1 MKKLITAIF
10 GFALISFSADAVER
24 KIGLTAALT
33 DFESS
38 GTETMKS
45 SSDKTSTDI
54 SESVVVPSLFFE
66 ITSDAGLG
74 IGIDFI
80 PSEAELGSRSKAKVD
95 IDTDDKADNAGTNKA
110 SAEVSGHQTIYL
122 RIPVKAAFLKVGYV
136 SADIETTEN
145 LETGTTY
152 GNKSVNGTMVSI
164 GFDRDLPR
172 GTFLRAEL
180 AYTDYDDIT
189 LKGSSDTDGVNNK
202 VDADVDATSLRFSI
216 GKVF

>member
-24 KIGLTAALT
+24 KIGITAALT
-33 DFESS
+33 DFEST

-45 SSDKTSTDI
+45 NSDKTSAEV

-80 PSEAELGSRSKAKVD
+80 PSEAELGSRSKTKVD
-95 IDTDDKADNAGTNKA
+95 IDTDDKADNGGTNKA

-136 SADIETTEN
+136 SADIETTES

-164 GFDRDLPR
+164 GFDKDLPK
-172 GTFLRAEL
+172 GAFLRAEL

-189 LKGSSDTDGVNNK
+189 LTGSADTDGVSNK
-202 VDADVDATSLRFSI
+202 VDADVDATSLRLSI
-216 GKVF
+216 GKAF

>member
-10 GFALISFSADAVER
+10 GFALICFSADAVER

-33 DFESS
+33 DFEST

-45 SSDKTSTDI
+45 NSDKTSAEV

-80 PSEAELGSRSKAKVD
+80 PSEAELGSRSKTKVD
-95 IDTDDKADNAGTNKA
+95 VDTDDTADNGGTNKA

-152 GNKSVNGTMVSI
+152 GNKSVNGTMVSV
-164 GFDRDLPR
+164 GFDKDLPK
-172 GTFLRAEL
+172 GAFLRAEL

-189 LKGSSDTDGVNNK
+189 LTGSADTDGVSNK
-202 VDADVDATSLRFSI
+202 VDADVDATALRISV
-216 GKVF
+216 GKAF

>member
-10 GFALISFSADAVER
+10 GFALICFSADAVER

-33 DFESS
+33 DFEST

-45 SSDKTSTDI
+45 NSDKTSTEI
-54 SESVVVPSLFFE
+54 SEKVVVPSLFFE

-95 IDTDDKADNAGTNKA
+95 IDTDDAADNAGTNKA

-164 GFDRDLPR
+164 GFDKDLPK
-172 GTFLRAEL
+172 GAFLRAEL

-189 LKGSSDTDGVNNK
+189 LTGSADTDGVSNK
-202 VDADVDATSLRFSI
+202 VDADVDATALRISV
-216 GKVF
+216 GKAF

>member
-24 KIGLTAALT
+24 KIGITAALT
-33 DFESS
+33 DFEST

-45 SSDKTSTDI
+45 NSDKTSAEV

-80 PSEAELGSRSKAKVD
+80 PSEAELGSRSKTKVD
-95 IDTDDKADNAGTNKA
+95 IDTDDTADNGGTNKA

-152 GNKSVNGTMVSI
+152 GNKSVNGTMVSV
-164 GFDRDLPR
+164 GFDKDLPK
-172 GTFLRAEL
+172 GAFLRAEL

-189 LKGSSDTDGVNNK
+189 LTGSTDTDGVSNK
-202 VDADVDATSLRFSI
+202 VDADVDATSLRLSI
-216 GKVF
+216 GKAF

>member
-10 GFALISFSADAVER
+10 GFALICFSADAVER

-33 DFESS
+33 DFEST

-45 SSDKTSTDI
+45 NSDKTSAEV

-95 IDTDDKADNAGTNKA
+95 IDTDDAADNAGTNKA

-164 GFDRDLPR
+164 GFDKDLPK
-172 GTFLRAEL
+172 GAFLRAEL

-189 LKGSSDTDGVNNK
+189 LTGSADTDGVSNK
-202 VDADVDATSLRFSI
+202 VDADVDATSLRLSI
-216 GKVF
+216 GKAF

>member
-1 MKKLITAIF
+1 MKKLISAIF
-10 GFALISFSADAVER
+10 GFALICFSADAVER

-33 DFESS
+33 DFEST

-45 SSDKTSTDI
+45 NSDKTSTEI
-54 SESVVVPSLFFE
+54 SEKVVVPSLFFE

-80 PSEAELGSRSKAKVD
+80 PGDAELGSKSKAKVD
-95 IDTDDKADNAGTNKA
+95 IDTDDAADNAGTNKA

-152 GNKSVNGTMVSI
+152 GNKSVNGTMVSL
-164 GFDRDLPR
+164 GFDRDLAN
-172 GTFLRAEL
+172 GTFIRAEV

-189 LKGSSDTDGVNNK
+189 LTGSADTDGVSNK
-202 VDADVDATSLRFSI
+202 VDADVDATSLRLSV
-216 GKVF
+216 GKAF